1 MFLESIEAEGFKS
14 YGAHT
19 VISPIDKSFTA
30 ITGLNGTGKSN
41 ILDAICFVLGVDTPR
56 LLRSASIKDLIFKQA
71 KRTSGSAKVSLIF
84 NNKEKEKGPMGY
96 AEIDI
101 IKLTRIITEDG
112 KTKYLLNDHNVS
124 TKTVTRLLQCVG
136 LSSSKAGYNPNGVRV
151 EKQAPYFIVMQGRV
165 SRILSMKSA
174 QFLTLLE
181 ECAGTSVY
189 RTEKYKAS
197 STLEK
202 KEKKLLETKE
212 TLSKTIFPFLER
224 LRRER
229 DEYYAHKEATEK
241 RQILQDTLV
250 RCKEAIQYKEAESAI
265 EERERIIVRL
275 SEIERE
281 IEEKTKEIV
290 DVDVVDVD
298 IASIQERIDN
308 RKREITRMMIDQQEE
323 ERHAAHRII
332 ERKEKEIR
340 QILKG
345 CEDTIKNLNI
355 ERMVSTEETEN
366 SEKTEEP
373 EKEGKSAQTKIET
386 LLARLEDKERAFLQ
400 ADRQKDSLEKE
411 RKREM
416 LSTEV
421 EKIQR
426 NLEIAQE
433 GIEAAQKKG
442 LTEELS
448 AHRISLHKKCPV
460 RPLDVIRREV
470 ERIKRELGYPIRD
483 GVYGKVKELLE
494 VVDPAYE
501 ISVGVVIG
509 GRKEYLVVENEEIG
523 RKVIDELSREGRRID
538 VIPLNKIITRRI
550 EPKKEDRA
558 RAYGSIPLIEA
569 ITYPQE
575 IKKAMEYLLG
585 GYILAKNRKTAV
597 DLRDKESISSV
608 TLEGELFDRRGTIT
622 GGSLDTSK
630 YKFEKTKRKEE
641 LLLLEKEEEQ
651 VRKTLKECTLQE
663 LNESTEFLKLTSL
676 KKTLSDRISQVKAE
690 IEVLGRECVRKD
702 EIKSISESIQI
713 LTEVKNKI
721 DLRYT
726 ERDRTSE
733 KLKEIEEALK
743 VSKDKEAKLQEEIKR
758 DESDKL
764 NGIKNNEVNRARR
777 SIQIKERKRIEM
789 DVDLIKKEKI
799 KHEMRY
805 KKIEHVTPMN
815 RKNKSKK
822 TKEELELE
830 YAQAEEELNFIKSI
844 PRKEI
849 NKKNIE
855 ILEKNEEIEMELKER
870 IKKLQND
877 KKIIEE
883 TLLKLNQ
890 EETLTIQ
897 EIFKSVNLR
906 IGKYLKYFIPN
917 SDAKLEAVNG
927 SVMNGVEL
935 HVKIGTWKKG
945 LTELSGGQRSLCAL
959 SLIFALLKTKPSPLY
974 ILDEIDAALDASHTE
989 AMGRMIQNEFIGSQF
1004 IVVSLKDGMY
1014 HNANVL
1020 FQTFIREGTSGVR
1033 RM

>member
-421 EKIQR
+421 ENIQR
-426 NLEIAQE
+426 NLEVAQE

-460 RPLDVIRREV
+460 RPLDVIRREI

-641 LLLLEKEEEQ
+641 LFLLEKEEEQ

>member
-151 EKQAPYFIVMQGRV
+151 EKQAPYFIAMQGRV
-165 SRILSMKSA
+165 SRILSMKSS

-250 RCKEAIQYKEAESAI
+250 KCKEAIEYKEAESAI

-332 ERKEKEIR
+332 ERKEKEIG

-345 CEDTIKNLNI
+345 CEDTIKKLNI

-366 SEKTEEP
+366 SDKTEEP

-433 GIEAAQKKG
+433 GIEVAQKKG

-460 RPLDVIRREV
+460 RPLDIIRREI

-676 KKTLSDRISQVKAE
+676 KKTLSDRISQVRAE

-805 KKIEHVTPMN
+805 KKIEHVTPKN

>member
-743 VSKDKEAKLQEEIKR
+743 VSKEKEAKLQEEIKR

>member
-373 EKEGKSAQTKIET
+373 EKEEKSAQTKIET

-426 NLEIAQE
+426 NLEVAQE
-433 GIEAAQKKG
+433 GIEVAQKKG

-460 RPLDVIRREV
+460 RPLDVIRREI

-743 VSKDKEAKLQEEIKR
+743 VSKEKEAKLQEEIKR